1 MSGRSQRESMCS
13 CAHVPMGTWHHGH
26 MGTCRLLLPL
36 LLILLLPLST
46 AAQTVGKLRFTVDP
60 GSNYSFVLD
69 HKFRMQQRE
78 VELTE
83 GPHHF
88 TFWAPQRRML
98 DTTLAVEAGRTREVW
113 IRLPYS
119 TEFVA
124 YERELTRQ
132 KNENWLKMAL
142 PSAVTLGTGILAWS
156 SWRRYK
162 EAHDRLV
169 EADELYRTSSDPQEL
184 ADLRSVIIPSDKQAF
199 KDRQR
204 VWAISAGA
212 FTAVAAVSTW
222 MIVRTARQKAPTFQ
236 DAEKVRF
243 DGLVW
248 LPGERGGMVLTG
260 MHIDLR

>member
-1 MSGRSQRESMCS
+1 M
-13 CAHVPMGTWHHGH
+13 AAFLL
-26 MGTCRLLLPL
+26 LLLPFC
-36 LLILLLPLST
+36 SQ
-46 AAQTVGKLRFTVDP
+46 AQSVGKLRFTVDP

-78 VELTE
+78 VELAA

-98 DTTLAVEAGRTREVW
+98 DTTLTVEAGRTREVW

-119 TEFVA
+119 AEFVA

-132 KNENWLKMAL
+132 KNENWLRMAL

-169 EADELYRTSSDPQEL
+169 EGNERYRTSSDPQEL
-184 ADLRSVIIPSDKQAF
+184 ADLRSVIIPGDKDAF

-204 VWAISAGA
+204 AWIISAGA

-248 LPGERGGMVLTG
+248 LPGERGGMLLTG